1 MEKIIEL
8 VEELIDDIE
17 RDPDITKT
25 MILETLYN
33 IKSKMEE
40 KKEQL
45 RLTKSR
51 LKTLRRS
58 TGQNI
63 IDFFQGTNQEK
74 KEEDLKDELTIQQI
88 LLEAGAYNLRSEV
101 DNLAKNILMENPTF
115 SKLDAYVKAYNS
127 IIKD

>member
-1 MEKIIEL
+1 M
-8 VEELIDDIE
+8 
-17 RDPDITKT
+17 
-25 MILETLYN
+25 
-33 IKSKMEE
+33 KMEE

-74 KEEDLKDELTIQQI
+74 KEESLKDELTIQQI

>member
-1 MEKIIEL
+1 M
-8 VEELIDDIE
+8 
-17 RDPDITKT
+17 
-25 MILETLYN
+25 
-33 IKSKMEE
+33 KMEE

-45 RLTKSR
+45 KLTKSR
-51 LKTLRRS
+51 LKALRRS

-74 KEEDLKDELTIQQI
+74 KEESLKDELTIQQI

-115 SKLDAYVKAYNS
+115 SRLDAYVKAYNS